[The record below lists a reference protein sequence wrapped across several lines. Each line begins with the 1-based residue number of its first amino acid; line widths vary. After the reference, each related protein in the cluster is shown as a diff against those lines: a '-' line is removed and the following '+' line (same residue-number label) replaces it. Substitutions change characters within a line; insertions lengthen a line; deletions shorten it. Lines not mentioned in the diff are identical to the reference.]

1 MKMSKRLSIMMLL
14 AFLSFSLFQ
23 QNHAHLPAHP
33 HPVAKAII
41 SLDDLMEKAQWDDK
55 KKQPFD
61 LPFLFVTSLILIRL
75 VQWVI
80 AYPVRQLQRFLF
92 LVPIFHQSNYIIRP
106 LRF

>member
-1 MKMSKRLSIMMLL
+1 MKMSRRLSIMMLL
-14 AFLSFSLFQ
+14 AFLSFSFFQ
-23 QNHAHLPAHP
+23 QNHSHLPAHQ

-61 LPFLFVTSLILIRL
+61 LPFLFVTALIAIRI

-80 AYPVRQLQRFLF
+80 ANPVSQFRRFTF
-92 LVPIFHQSNYIIRP
+92 LIPIFHQSNYIIPP